1 MLLANVHELTH
12 INGDDFYS
20 ELQAGSIERITHDA
34 EHDADLLGVNFYCH
48 VLWGKLYEKGICI
61 VIGYG
66 LLFIHT
72 CIGYRFRKSVK

>member
-20 ELQAGSIERITHDA
+20 ELQAGIIEQITHDA

-48 VLWGKLYEKGICI
+48 VL
-61 VIGYG
+61 
-66 LLFIHT
+66 
-72 CIGYRFRKSVK
+72 